1 MSTRQPAAPL
11 PFALAHFSSRW
22 DPWFQTGRPLR
33 TRAKGAQCAAIDDPW
48 LAWRA
53 LTRRSRARRTPPRPP
68 RRQPSASAPAPKPA
82 APAAV
87 AVKPTSDAEK
97 FGLSNKQ
104 KTALEAKP
112 GEPAATPAPTTT
124 TTAGVK
130 TVRKL
135 PSGYLLIGLDNN
147 QLWQQT
153 EIDALVV
160 LLPGD
165 RCRSNRL
172 RWAPS
177 CSSRQRTTALGSG
190 GFSSHSG
197 ETTQPQGSIST
208 ARSTSAAHYADR
220 FRGSHA
226 QGWRSP
232 RATRRGARP
241 APRHSP

>member
-1 MSTRQPAAPL
+1 MSHPSTAAPL
-11 PFALAHFSSRW
+11 PFALAALFIALGPVVPDRAAAS
-22 DPWFQTGRPLR
+22 DK
-33 TRAKGAQCAAIDDPW
+33 AKGAQCAAIDDPVAR
-48 LAWRA
+48 LACFDA
-53 LTRRSRARRTPPRPP
+53 AFPRPP
-68 RRQPSASAPAPKPA
+68 HATAPAAAPTSASAPAPKPA

-165 RCRSNRL
+165 RVQIKQASM
-172 RWAPS
+172 
-177 CSSRQRTTALGSG
+177 GS
-190 GFSSHSG
+190 FLLV
-197 ETTQPQGSIST
+197 TP
-208 ARSTSAAHYADR
+208 AHY
-220 FRGSHA
+220 S
-226 QGWRSP
+226 
-232 RATRRGARP
+232 TRVRRVQ
-241 APRHSP
+241 